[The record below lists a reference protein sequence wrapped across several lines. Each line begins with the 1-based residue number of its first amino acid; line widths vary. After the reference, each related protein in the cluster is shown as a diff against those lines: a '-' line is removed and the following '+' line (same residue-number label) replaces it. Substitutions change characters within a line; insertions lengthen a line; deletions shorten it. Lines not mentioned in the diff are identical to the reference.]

1 MTELSTL
8 PDLAAR
14 YDAFLVDQF
23 GVLLDGTGAYP
34 AAPAALSALAAT
46 GKPVLM
52 LSNSGK
58 RADPNAARLA
68 RLGFDVGATRGV
80 LSSGE
85 AAFRRLEDDIAQGRI
100 APGTP
105 VWLHARDG
113 DTSAVAGL
121 DLTPVAHPDAAG
133 LVILAGS
140 QGDSL
145 PLDWYRDALGGA
157 AARGVPAF
165 CTNPDLEMLTPTG
178 TAFGAGAIA
187 ALYAEMGGPVTW
199 IGKPHRP
206 IYDIALDILG
216 RPYPARVLCI
226 GDSPA
231 HDVAG
236 GRGAGLATA
245 LVTRTGLHAGLDLDA
260 LRALCA
266 AEGAVPDHVIPAFD
280 WTGETRCG

>member
-1 MTELSTL
+1 MIVSTL
-8 PDLAAR
+8 PDLARR

-23 GVLLDGTGAYP
+23 GVLLDGSGAYP

-58 RADPNAARLA
+58 RAAPNAARLV
-68 RLGFDVGATRGV
+68 RLGFDVAATRGV

-85 AAFRRLEDDIAQGRI
+85 AAFRRLAEDLAAGRI

-121 DLTPVAHPDAAG
+121 DLTPVPHPDAAG
-133 LVILAGS
+133 LLVIAGS
-140 QGDSL
+140 QGDRL
-145 PLDWYRDALGGA
+145 TMDWYRDALGGA

-165 CTNPDLEMLTPTG
+165 CTNPDLEMLTPEG
-178 TAFGAGAIA
+178 RAFGAGAIA
-187 ALYAEMGGPVTW
+187 ALYADMGGPVTW

-206 IYDIALDILG
+206 VYDIARDILG
-216 RPYPARVLCI
+216 RPDPARVLCI

-236 GRGAGLATA
+236 GRGAGMATA
-245 LVTRTGLHAGLDLDA
+245 LVTRTGLHAGQAQDA
-260 LRALCA
+260 LAALCA
-266 AEGAVPDHVIPAFD
+266 AEGAVPDHFIPAFD
-280 WTGETRCG
+280 WTGETRCA